1 MTERG
6 NVITRRQAVALLPLV
21 PWAVRLAAQ
30 PAPARVRRVFPGY
43 DHELILDSDGTLKV
57 WSSAQMPNA
66 SGEMG
71 LGHFDPVEK
80 YKLFAIPGL
89 SKVVTAAAGSGSSF
103 AVLADGRVMAWGT
116 RSRGILGIT
125 PLAEV
130 EVSAQ
135 ARPNVNTP
143 TPVAVR
149 FDAVDLSVGTDHVLA
164 LARDGTVW
172 SWGYGEKGQLGIGPL
187 PIINFKTHTPAA
199 MTFVPFPVQIP
210 GLTDIIAVAA
220 GDDHSMALKRDGTIF
235 TWGGNKSGQLGDG
248 TTVDRTTPAPVRGI
262 GKVIAIAAD
271 SFSVAV
277 LADGRALSWGY
288 ASGGS
293 LGRPPFG
300 GLGKPSP
307 VPTLVP
313 GVAGARTISASVATV
328 VALTQAG
335 TVISWG
341 WNPYGEAG
349 QGIAFSQ
356 TVGLPAGPVKG
367 LTGVDSV
374 VTRSAHGVAVLKDGR
389 IMVWGRTPPHK
400 TAAGERD
407 YSHAPIP
414 LVING
419 LENR

>member
-1 MTERG
+1 MTEQRK
-6 NVITRRQAVALLPLV
+6 VMTRREALALLPLV
-21 PWAVRLAAQ
+21 PWAVRLSRRA
-30 PAPARVRRVFPGY
+30 APARVRRVFPGG
-43 DHELILDSDGTLKV
+43 DHTLILDSDGTLKV
-57 WSSAQMPNA
+57 WSSALKPNG

-71 LGHFDPVEK
+71 LGHFDPVER
-80 YKLFAIPGL
+80 YTLFAIPGL
-89 SKVVTAAAGSGSSF
+89 SKVVSAAAGWGSSF
-103 AVLADGRVMAWGT
+103 AVLADGRIMAWGT

-125 PLAEV
+125 PRAEV

-135 ARPNVNTP
+135 ARPNAHTP
-143 TPVAVR
+143 TPIAAQ
-149 FDAVDLSVGTDHVLA
+149 FDAIDLSVGSDHVLA

-172 SWGYGEKGQLGIGPL
+172 SWGYGPKGQLGIGPP

-210 GLTDIIAVAA
+210 GLTDVIAVAA
-220 GDDHSMALKRDGTIF
+220 GDDHSMALKRDGTIVS
-235 TWGGNKSGQLGDG
+235 WGGNKFGQLGDG
-248 TTVDRTTPAPVRGI
+248 TTVDRTTPAPVPGI

-288 ASGGS
+288 ASSGS
-293 LGRPPFG
+293 LGRPPFSG
-300 GLGKPSP
+300 IGPPNP
-307 VPTLVP
+307 VPTVVP
-313 GVAGARTISASVATV
+313 GVTGARTISASVATV

-341 WNPYGEAG
+341 FNPYGEAG

-356 TVGLPAGPVKG
+356 SVGLPAGPVKG
-367 LTGVDSV
+367 LTGVESA
-374 VTRSAHGVAVLKDGR
+374 VTRSAHGVAVLNDGR

-407 YSHAPIP
+407 FSHAPIP
-414 LVING
+414 LVLNG
-419 LENR
+419 LD